1 MHSLFYRILSIVV
14 GTSFLL
20 YLVCYF
26 ILRRFNLNYAENVT
40 YFIFSMVWFGMLI
53 FQTKELLGFRRQLL
67 KFFKD
72 DVDAQQVNMHLFNYC
87 RMNILFGLGLC
98 VTQVLTYFI
107 DVIFNDE
114 ISASVVNICFD
125 ITCIGTASWYVYICG

>member
-26 ILRRFNLNYAENVT
+26 ILQRFSLNYAENVT

-87 RMNILFGLGLC
+87 RMNILLGLGLC

-114 ISASVVNICFD
+114 ISASMVNICFD